1 MGQEVSFPS
10 SAAALLF
17 KLEQVTLLSSGSIF
31 VPVGCG
37 LLYSWQNIFR
47 PVEERKGYIFQ
58 GDQGPGIVT
67 TAVCSAGGGKLML
80 RGFCLHWNKV
90 CAHTARP
97 RLWALLDSPS
107 HVVWEGWDHAAV
119 ACREKRRCHPP
130 WLQG

>member
-37 LLYSWQNIFR
+37 LLHSWQNIFR

-67 TAVCSAGGGKLML
+67 TAVVQCRRRKADAE
-80 RGFCLHWNKV
+80 GFL
-90 CAHTARP
+90 P
-97 RLWALLDSPS
+97 AL
-107 HVVWEGWDHAAV
+107 E
-119 ACREKRRCHPP
+119 
-130 WLQG
+130 